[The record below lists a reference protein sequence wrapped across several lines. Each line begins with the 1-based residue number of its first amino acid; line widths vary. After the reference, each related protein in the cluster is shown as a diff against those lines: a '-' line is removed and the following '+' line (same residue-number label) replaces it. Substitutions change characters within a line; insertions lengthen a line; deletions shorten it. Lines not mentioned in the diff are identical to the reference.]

1 MGSARTGA
9 VQMHIDAP
17 AETVWAILADV
28 ERMGEWSPE
37 CYRVEWLDGA
47 RSPATVGAR
56 FRGWNRFGMLRW
68 SMLCRVTSAEP
79 GRELSWTTVDHGKDE
94 TTWAYR
100 LTPSASGVDLV
111 ESFAVS
117 GYTPTARLAE
127 DFLMRDRDRRRLE
140 GMQRTLQRIKQVA
153 ESARDAASQRVQVGS
168 TLEA

>member
-1 MGSARTGA
+1 MRSARTGA
-9 VQMHIDAP
+9 VQIHIDAP
-17 AETVWAILADV
+17 PEPVWALLADV

-47 RSPATVGAR
+47 RSPAKVGAR

-94 TTWAYR
+94 TTWSYR
-100 LTPSASGVDLV
+100 LTPSANGVDLV

-127 DFLMRDRDRRRLE
+127 DFLMRDRDHRRLE
-140 GMQRTLQRIKQVA
+140 GMHRTLQRIKQVA
-153 ESARDAASQRVQVGS
+153 ESAPGGAHQTARVGS
-168 TLEA
+168 MLEA